1 MKKRLFLKGLILC
14 GGLAVLAVFYTCG
27 IQCLFRRFL
36 GIICPGC
43 GMTRAILA
51 CLRLDFAAAFR
62 HHPMVFSL
70 PVLFI
75 YFIMDG
81 KVFKK
86 RTVNIAVLLAVCAGF
101 LVNYIHNLLIY
112 YF

>member
-1 MKKRLFLKGLILC
+1 MKRRLLLKGLILLAGC
-14 GGLAVLAVFYTCG
+14 AVLALYCALD
-27 IQCLFRRFL
+27 IQCIFRRIF
-36 GIICPGC
+36 GVICPGC

-51 CLRLDFAAAFR
+51 CLRLDFPAALR
-62 HHPMVFSL
+62 YHPMVLTL

-81 KVFKK
+81 NVFKRRK
-86 RTVNIAVLLAVCAGF
+86 VNIAVLAAICAGF
-101 LVNYIHNLLIY
+101 AANYVHNLVVY